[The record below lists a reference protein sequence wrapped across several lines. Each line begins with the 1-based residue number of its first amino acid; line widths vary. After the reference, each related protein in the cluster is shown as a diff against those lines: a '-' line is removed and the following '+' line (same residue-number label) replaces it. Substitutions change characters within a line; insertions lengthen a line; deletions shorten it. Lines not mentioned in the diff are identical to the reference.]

1 MEGMGEV
8 ECTQNEQNK
17 AEDVVQTEKGFLKLP
32 SPLNCSS
39 VLCECSVFLF
49 SSSGDKERGW
59 RAANRRVKWRLNR
72 DSQNSLLTACSRSV
86 TCWVSQRLQSKN
98 IYTINMQTFWGRES
112 GKYYIIKGTL
122 QIVQIIY
129 LWFKKK

>member
-1 MEGMGEV
+1 MEGTGEV

-32 SPLNCSS
+32 TPLNCSS

-59 RAANRRVKWRLNR
+59 RAANRRVKLRLNR

-86 TCWVSQRLQSKN
+86 TCWVFKRLQSFFFFYN
-98 IYTINMQTFWGRES
+98 
-112 GKYYIIKGTL
+112 
-122 QIVQIIY
+122 
-129 LWFKKK
+129 